1 MIAAAAML
9 HANNVTDIQTSAQA
23 AEALRRIAGALAET
37 IFALGVIGTGLLSV
51 PVLAESAAYAVRET
65 RKWPT
70 GLARQPMEAK
80 VFYAVICIA
89 SIVGMTMN
97 FTPIDSIRALYWS
110 AVING
115 VVAVPVMAI
124 MMWLVAAPKVMG
136 EFVVSG
142 GVKALGW
149 TATAVMALAVA
160 AMLATS

>member
-1 MIAAAAML
+1 
-9 HANNVTDIQTSAQA
+9 
-23 AEALRRIAGALAET
+23 
-37 IFALGVIGTGLLSV
+37 
-51 PVLAESAAYAVRET
+51 
-65 RKWPT
+65 
-70 GLARQPMEAK
+70 
-80 VFYAVICIA
+80 
-89 SIVGMTMN
+89 
-97 FTPIDSIRALYWS
+97 
-110 AVING
+110 VING